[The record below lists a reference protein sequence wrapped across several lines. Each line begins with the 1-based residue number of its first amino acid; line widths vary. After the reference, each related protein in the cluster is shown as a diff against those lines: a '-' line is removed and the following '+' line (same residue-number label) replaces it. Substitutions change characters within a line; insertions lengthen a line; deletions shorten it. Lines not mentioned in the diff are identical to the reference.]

1 MVTSPYN
8 SKANGQV
15 EAAVKS
21 AKKLLRK
28 TARGGDDFHLGL
40 LAIRNTPS
48 QGIGSSP
55 AQRLMNRRT
64 RTLLPTTST
73 LLEPRSLSTKQE
85 REKLKDVK
93 KMQARYYNAHAK
105 GLPPLHE
112 GDTVRLKPFQL
123 GQKEWKKGAVVER
136 LDERSYEIETA
147 DGSTYRRNR
156 IHLRK
161 TNEPP
166 PGETI
171 SEPLRTPTHYRNAR
185 VANESPSG
193 SIFTELPQVP
203 SYSEEPDEHTP
214 CEN

>member
-21 AKKLLRK
+21 ARKLLRK

-73 LLEPRSLSTKQE
+73 LLEPRSLSTNQERE

-105 GLPPLHE
+105 DVPPLQE
-112 GDTVRLKPFQL
+112 GNTVRLKPFQL

-161 TNEPP
+161 ANEPP
-166 PGETI
+166 PGETV
-171 SEPLRTPTHYRNAR
+171 SEPLPTPTYYRNAR
-185 VANESPSG
+185 VANE
-193 SIFTELPQVP
+193 
-203 SYSEEPDEHTP
+203 
-214 CEN
+214 